1 MTKIAVLGGG
11 KIGEALIAG
20 LKKAGHGD
28 ITVTNRRAERRAELE
43 GAYGIATTGDNAVAV
58 DGADVVFLCVKP
70 YAIVDVL
77 SEVAASLAPEALVV
91 SLAAG
96 VRLSALEEASQ
107 GRAAVRVMPN
117 TPMLLGRG
125 MSIVVPGAGAS
136 AEQVALVHE
145 LMGAVGQ
152 TVEVAEKDI
161 DAATAIS
168 GSSPAYY
175 YLMTEA
181 LIDAGVQLGLTRD
194 VATQL
199 ATQAAAG
206 SGEMLVSSGDDPA
219 ALRANVTSPGGTT
232 AAAIRELEESGLR
245 GAFYRAAQA
254 CADRSAELG

>member
-168 GSSPAYY
+168 CLLYTS
-175 YLMTEA
+175 
-181 LIDAGVQLGLTRD
+181 DA
-194 VATQL
+194 
-199 ATQAAAG
+199 
-206 SGEMLVSSGDDPA
+206 
-219 ALRANVTSPGGTT
+219 
-232 AAAIRELEESGLR
+232 
-245 GAFYRAAQA
+245 
-254 CADRSAELG
+254 ADE